1 MSSTEIES
9 LVAALNARF
18 AGGERLQG
26 IGAGADDA
34 PRFELYHFF
43 MSMCSYKLRLVLD
56 EIGAAYVSHDVDIFP
71 PDIKNYYRERSDAPR
86 LLVRKEMD
94 LNRDGKTDVI
104 SLFDPD
110 GMLER
115 EELDADYDGRFDW
128 IDHYQKG
135 ERVMSEYDTDSDGR
149 PNVFKYYIKGSDG
162 LVHLDRKERDEDGD
176 GAIDVWE
183 KFSQAG
189 EVTRTARDTDGDGRM
204 DVRED

>member
-1 MSSTEIES
+1 MPPRPIAAAVLA
-9 LVAALNARF
+9 LVL
-18 AGGERLQG
+18 AGGCAKKSEPEDPNASVADRVIETELPDEGLTLQE
-26 IGAGADDA
+26 ID
-34 PRFELYHFF
+34 
-43 MSMCSYKLRLVLD
+43 LD
-56 EIGAAYVSHDVDIFP
+56 EDGK

-94 LNRDGKTDVI
+94 LNRDQKTDVI
-104 SLFDPD
+104 SLFDSE
-110 GMLER
+110 GNLER
-115 EELDADYDGRFDW
+115 EELDADYDGKFDW

-135 ERVMSEYDTDSDGR
+135 ERVMSEYDTDADGK

-176 GAIDVWE
+176 GQIDVWE
-183 KFSQAG
+183 KFSPAG